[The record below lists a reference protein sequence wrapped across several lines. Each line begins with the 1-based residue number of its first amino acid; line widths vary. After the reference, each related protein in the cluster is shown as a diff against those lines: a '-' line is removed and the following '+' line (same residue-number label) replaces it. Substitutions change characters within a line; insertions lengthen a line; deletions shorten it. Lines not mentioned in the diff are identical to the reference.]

1 MKRDTVAFDLDG
13 TLLDTLADLA
23 HATETVLRH
32 AGLGRSDGLPLHSLE
47 EYRHFVGNGAR
58 RLIERAAG
66 TAEPAQSERLL
77 ADFLRVYD
85 RDCLLHT
92 HPYPGVPE
100 LLEALSAR
108 NLRLVVVTNK
118 PEEQAVKILEHL
130 FPKRPFAAVCGGRA
144 GRRHKPD
151 PAALLET
158 LKAVGA
164 EPETAIYV
172 GDSDVDVKTAH
183 NAGMP
188 CAGAVWGFRGEE
200 ELIRA
205 GADVLLYE
213 PADLLRCLDVG

>member
-1 MKRDTVAFDLDG
+1 M
-13 TLLDTLADLA
+13 
-23 HATETVLRH
+23 
-32 AGLGRSDGLPLHSLE
+32 
-47 EYRHFVGNGAR
+47 
-58 RLIERAAG
+58 
-66 TAEPAQSERLL
+66 
-77 ADFLRVYD
+77 
-85 RDCLLHT
+85 
-92 HPYPGVPE
+92 
-100 LLEALSAR
+100 
-108 NLRLVVVTNK
+108 VTNK
-118 PEEQAVKILEHL
+118 PEEQAVKILAHL